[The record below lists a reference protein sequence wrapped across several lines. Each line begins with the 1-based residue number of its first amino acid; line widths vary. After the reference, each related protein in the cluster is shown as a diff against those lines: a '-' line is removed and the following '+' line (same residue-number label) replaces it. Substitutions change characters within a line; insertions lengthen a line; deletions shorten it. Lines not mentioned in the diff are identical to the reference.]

1 MKFLKL
7 VLLALLFASGTAL
20 ADSTQDHTCQG
31 GHNCNTGSGD
41 GSTPSTV
48 INTNGNSNTN
58 RNDNS
63 NTVVGVNRNRNDNT
77 AIGVGGQGGNSYS
90 DATSVAFGGT
100 TTSVSNST
108 GGQSSSNATGGT
120 SSVGNTT
127 SSSSSNGGSVNAS
140 GNTVGNGGGATVVVD
155 NGTRVAAAQA
165 GTAATVI
172 SGNDQCRV
180 GTSLGGQ
187 AMSFGFVIGAN
198 TADEVCERIKLA
210 RELSLMG
217 LKSAALALL
226 AQDGRVRQALESVA
240 NGELFAK

>member
-1 MKFLKL
+1 MKFSKL
-7 VLLALLFASGTAL
+7 VLVALLFASGTAL
-20 ADSTQDHTCQG
+20 AAGQDHTCQG
-31 GHNCNTGSGD
+31 GHNCNTGSGGGGSGNSAGTTNITPNISPVV
-41 GSTPSTV
+41 GSTSNSSVANSTE
-48 INTNGNSNTN
+48 
-58 RNDNS
+58 
-63 NTVVGVNRNRNDNT
+63 
-77 AIGVGGQGGNSYS
+77 AIGFGGEGGQGGL
-90 DATSVAFGGT
+90 SVATGGT